1 MQRVLMSMVSLLL
14 CDAVASVCSVAP
26 QPHWLA
32 TRSPHIS
39 VFPTC
44 FVSLRPCLASG
55 LSRFARGFQVL
66 ALKMTMNNMTSDEL
80 DNSETSMFY
89 WRDQVRQEK
98 VRRQHGGGA
107 TAGDGG
113 GGGGGVAG
121 ASKSAL
127 RSRTPGVRAGG
138 AGSRGR
144 GGHSFENEDVFD
156 HKLRAQRPLM

>member
-1 MQRVLMSMVSLLL
+1 
-14 CDAVASVCSVAP
+14 
-26 QPHWLA
+26 
-32 TRSPHIS
+32 
-39 VFPTC
+39 
-44 FVSLRPCLASG
+44 
-55 LSRFARGFQVL
+55 
-66 ALKMTMNNMTSDEL
+66 MTMNNMTSDEL

-107 TAGDGG
+107 TAGDDGG

-121 ASKSAL
+121 GSKSAL

-138 AGSRGR
+138 SGSRGR

-156 HKLRAQRPLM
+156 QRGGGNTLRAQRPLM